1 MAQIP
6 LRTRSKRHL
15 IQSIIQYFRKKL
27 EIHGITDA
35 DFAWFR
41 SYLTNR
47 KQYICINNDNK
58 KVLCRVPQGSIFG
71 PLLFLINVNDLQ
83 SASNLLNNIMFA
95 DNTNLFF
102 EQKARKI
109 LFSTVNKELQNINK
123 WFISN
128 KLSLKLKIKIIFQ

>member
-1 MAQIP
+1 M
-6 LRTRSKRHL
+6 
-15 IQSIIQYFRKKL
+15 
-27 EIHGITDA
+27 
-35 DFAWFR
+35 
-41 SYLTNR
+41 
-47 KQYICINNDNK
+47 INNDNK
-58 KVLCRVPQGSIFG
+58 TNEQKVPCRVPQGSILG

-102 EQKARKI
+102 EQKARKT
-109 LFSTVNKELQNINK
+109 LFSTVNKELQNINE